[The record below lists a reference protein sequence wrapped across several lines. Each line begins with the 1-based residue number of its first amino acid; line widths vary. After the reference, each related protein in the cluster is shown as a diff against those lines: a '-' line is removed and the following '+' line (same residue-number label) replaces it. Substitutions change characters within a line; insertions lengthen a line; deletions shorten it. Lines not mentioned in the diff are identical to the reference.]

1 MMEKATKIIL
11 ISLLLIINACEKVVT
26 VTEKE
31 TVTVTD
37 TVTVTETVIEK
48 DTVQTASPVPSLP
61 TWGTSTVRIG
71 LIGDSISTFEGWIPE
86 GYAAYYPA
94 SSSEIMDVSQTY
106 WYRLIYDLMPDAVLD
121 RNLAY
126 SATRVAVI
134 GTNDNYDRNDFVTR
148 IDQIGFDDPDI
159 VIIHGGTNDRRAS
172 TPSHVPL
179 GDYGFDLPIDQLDRT
194 CFRSSYVC
202 MVRKIME
209 RHPGVKIV
217 CIIGDTLNTEKYQGL
232 ADSIKTIAEHYGFS
246 TVSFTYALESAD
258 GVHPN
263 ASGAQYMA
271 DRIYEVMAQD
281 GLLYYKK

>member
-1 MMEKATKIIL
+1 MMGRIGKIIL
-11 ISLLLIINACEKVVT
+11 MSLLLAVNSCEKVVT

-31 TVTVTD
+31 TVTD
-37 TVTVTETVIEK
+37 TVTVTETIIKK

-61 TWGTSTVRIG
+61 TWGTSSVRIG

-86 GYAAYYPA
+86 GYVAYYPA

-148 IDQIGFDDPDI
+148 IDQIGFDNPDI

-172 TPSHVPL
+172 TPNHVPL
-179 GDYGFDLPIDQLDRT
+179 GEYGFDLPIDQLDRT
-194 CFRSSYVC
+194 CFRSAYVC

-232 ADSIKTIAEHYGFS
+232 ADSIRTIAEHYGFS